1 MGEYLTVKTPPC
13 GLKEDQTPA
22 RRTVCGFSGCGALDR
37 RTAEHPQAQQRQ
49 TTPATNSPQAR
60 LSAVTPTANFLQ
72 DNDKGQVQGHGKKG
86 ANLSLPYTT

>member
-1 MGEYLTVKTPPC
+1 MGEYLPAEAPPC
-13 GLKEDQTPA
+13 GLKDDQIPA
-22 RRTVCGFSGCGALDR
+22 GLTVCGFAGCGALDR

-72 DNDKGQVQGHGKKG
+72 
-86 ANLSLPYTT
+86 